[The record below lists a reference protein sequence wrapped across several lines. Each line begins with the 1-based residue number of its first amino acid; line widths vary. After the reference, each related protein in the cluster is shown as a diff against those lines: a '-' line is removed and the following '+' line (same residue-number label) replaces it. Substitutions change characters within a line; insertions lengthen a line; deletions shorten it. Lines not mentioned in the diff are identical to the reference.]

1 VPAAMQG
8 EMQPTIYRFKLGGFE
23 VATIMDSKVIRS
35 GLTPSFGG
43 EAAAAEVKA
52 LAKAN
57 RIDADRYEHPF
68 TPTLVN
74 TGKELVL
81 FDTGNGSLRD
91 EYEQMKG
98 RLPPGNLVA
107 RMAQAGYNPEDVDVV
122 VLTHGHPDHIGGLT
136 KGGVPVFPKARYV
149 IGAAEFDFWNKGEN
163 VREAR
168 KFNRELYVKIV
179 VPLANQAAFIKPGD
193 EVVPGIRAVDAAGHS
208 PGLLAFTI
216 ESEGKRLLN
225 WADTCNHYVVAIQR
239 PDLHL
244 DVDDD
249 KEKAVAT
256 RKRILE
262 MAASEQIPV
271 AGFHMPFPGL
281 GYVEKAG
288 TAYRWVPHS
297 YQLNL

>member
-1 VPAAMQG
+1 MQG
-8 EMQPTIYRFKLGGFE
+8 EMQPSIFRFKLGDFE
-23 VATIMDSKVIRS
+23 VATIMDSKVIRT

-52 LAKAN
+52 LAAVN

-81 FDTGNGSLRD
+81 FDSGNGTLSA
-91 EYEQMKG
+91 EYEQLKG

-107 RMAQAGYNPEDVDVV
+107 RLAQAGYKPEDVDVIII
-122 VLTHGHPDHIGGLT
+122 THGHPDHIGGLT
-136 KGGVPVFPKARYV
+136 KGGQPVFPRARYV
-149 IGAAEFDFWNKGEN
+149 FGAVDFDFWKKGEN

-168 KFNRELYVKIV
+168 KFNRELYVKICLPV
-179 VPLANQAAFIKPGD
+179 ADRATFIKPGD
-193 EVVPGIRAVDAAGHS
+193 EVVSGIRAVEAYGHS
-208 PGLLAFTI
+208 PGLLAFHI

-244 DVDDD
+244 DVDDEKD
-249 KEKAVAT
+249 KAVAT
-256 RKRILE
+256 RKRILD
-262 MAASEQIPV
+262 MVASERLMV

-281 GYVEKAG
+281 GWIEKTG
-288 TAYRWVPHS
+288 GAYRWVPHS

>member
-1 VPAAMQG
+1 MPAAMQG
-8 EMQPTIYRFKLGGFE
+8 EMQATIYRFKLGGFE

-91 EYEQMKG
+91 EYEQLKG
-98 RLPPGNLVA
+98 RMPAGNLVA
-107 RMAQAGYNPEDVDVV
+107 RMAQAGYKPEDVDVV

-168 KFNRELYVKIV
+168 KFNRELYMKIV
-179 VPLANQAAFIKPGD
+179 VPLANQATFIKPGD

-208 PGLLAFTI
+208 PGLLAFMI

-262 MAASEQIPV
+262 MVASEQIPV

-288 TAYRWVPHS
+288 SAYRWVPHS

>member
-1 VPAAMQG
+1 MQG
-8 EMQPTIYRFKLGGFE
+8 EMQPSIFRFKLGDFE
-23 VATIMDSKVIRS
+23 VATIMDSKVIRT

-43 EAAAAEVKA
+43 EAAAAEIKA
-52 LAKAN
+52 LAAVN

-81 FDTGNGSLRD
+81 FDSGNGSLSA
-91 EYEQMKG
+91 EYEQLKG

-107 RMAQAGYNPEDVDVV
+107 RLAQAGYKPEDVDVIII
-122 VLTHGHPDHIGGLT
+122 THGHPDHIGGLT
-136 KGGVPVFPKARYV
+136 KGGQPVFPRARYV
-149 IGAAEFDFWNKGEN
+149 FGAVDFDFWKKGEN

-168 KFNRELYVKIV
+168 KFNRELYVKICLPV
-179 VPLANQAAFIKPGD
+179 ADRATFIKPGD
-193 EVVPGIRAVDAAGHS
+193 EVVSGIRAVEAYGHS
-208 PGLLAFTI
+208 PGLLAFHI

-244 DVDDD
+244 DVDDEKD
-249 KEKAVAT
+249 KAVAT
-256 RKRILE
+256 RKRILD
-262 MAASEQIPV
+262 MVASERLMV

-281 GYVEKAG
+281 GWIEKTG
-288 TAYRWVPHS
+288 GAYRWVPHS

>member
-136 KGGVPVFPKARYV
+136 KGGVPVFSKARYV

>member
-1 VPAAMQG
+1 MPAAIQG

-43 EAAAAEVKA
+43 EAGAAEVKA
-52 LAKAN
+52 LAAAA

-68 TPTLVN
+68 TPMLVN

-81 FDTGNGSLRD
+81 FDTGNGSLSA

-107 RMAQAGYNPEDVDVV
+107 RMAQAGYKPEDVDVV

-136 KGGVPVFPKARYV
+136 KGGQPVFPNARYV
-149 IGAAEFDFWNKGEN
+149 FGAAEFDFWNKGEN
-163 VREAR
+163 IREAR
-168 KFNRELYVKIV
+168 KFNRELYMKIA
-179 VPLANQAAFIKPGD
+179 VPLANRATMIKPGD

-216 ESEGKRLLN
+216 ESEGKRLIN

-249 KEKAVAT
+249 KDKAVAT
-256 RKRILE
+256 RKRILD
-262 MAASEQIPV
+262 MAATDKLFV

-281 GYVEKAG
+281 GWVEKTSG
-288 TAYRWVPHS
+288 GYRWVPHS
-297 YQLNL
+297 YQMNL

>member
-1 VPAAMQG
+1 MPASMQG

-23 VATIMDSKVIRS
+23 VATIMDSKVIRP

-43 EAAAAEVKA
+43 EAKAEEVKA

-57 RIDADRYEHPF
+57 RIGADRYQHPF
-68 TPTLVN
+68 TPLVVN

-81 FDTGNGSLRD
+81 FDTGNGSLSR
-91 EYEQMKG
+91 EHEQLKG

-107 RMAQAGYNPEDVDVV
+107 RMKEAGYKPEDVDVV

-136 KGGVPVFPKARYV
+136 EGGAPVFPKARYV
-149 IGAAEFDFWNKGEN
+149 IGSTEFDFWNKGEN

-179 VPLANQAAFIKPGD
+179 VPLANRATFVKPGD
-193 EVVPGIRAVDAAGHS
+193 EVVPGITAVDAFGHS
-208 PGLLAFTI
+208 PGLLAFHI
-216 ESEGKRLLN
+216 ESDGKRMLN
-225 WADTCNHYVVAIQR
+225 WADTAGHYVVSLQR
-239 PDLHL
+239 PDFHL

-249 KEKAVAT
+249 KDKAVAT
-256 RKRILE
+256 RKRIFD
-262 MAASEQIPV
+262 MVASEDLLV

-281 GYVEKAG
+281 GYVERSG
-288 TAYRWVPHS
+288 GSYRWAPHS
-297 YQLNL
+297 YQMNL

>member
-1 VPAAMQG
+1 MQG
-8 EMQPTIYRFKLGGFE
+8 EMQPSIFRFKLGDFE
-23 VATIMDSKVIRS
+23 VATIMDSKVIRT

-52 LAKAN
+52 LAAVN

-81 FDTGNGSLRD
+81 FDSGNGTLSA
-91 EYEQMKG
+91 EYEQLKG

-107 RMAQAGYNPEDVDVV
+107 RLAQVGYKPEDVDVIII
-122 VLTHGHPDHIGGLT
+122 THGHPDHIGGLT
-136 KGGVPVFPKARYV
+136 KGGQPVFPRARYV
-149 IGAAEFDFWNKGEN
+149 FGAVDFDFWKKGEN

-168 KFNRELYVKIV
+168 KFNRELYVKICLPV
-179 VPLANQAAFIKPGD
+179 ADRATFIKPGD
-193 EVVPGIRAVDAAGHS
+193 EVVPGIRAVEAYGHS
-208 PGLLAFTI
+208 PGLLAFHI

-244 DVDDD
+244 DVDDEKD
-249 KEKAVAT
+249 KAVAT
-256 RKRILE
+256 RKRILD
-262 MAASEQIPV
+262 MVASERLMV

-281 GYVEKAG
+281 GWIEKTG
-288 TAYRWVPHS
+288 VAYRWVPHS